1 MRILKTTVIFVLL
14 ALFMLTSCTQTKQPP
29 QSQDEKMEWWRN
41 ARFGMFVH
49 WGLYSIAAGEWNGE
63 VNTGYGQE
71 WIQYHKDIPTAE
83 YERVLRPQFNPKAN
97 FATEW
102 AKLAKEAGC
111 KYVVLTSKHHDG
123 FALHDSKVSEY
134 DAMDFVDRDLVKE
147 FVEACRKEGLKVGL
161 YHSVIDWHHPDA
173 YTEGGLPSIK
183 GETNEGRDHDKY
195 VEYLH
200 AQVDELISNYGGIDI
215 LWWDY
220 SSEALQGDSWGA
232 TELLA
237 KVKEKHP
244 WIIMNNRLF
253 ANIQTGGT
261 SAEGFDLSQGDY
273 ITPEQKI
280 PTTGIE
286 GVDWETCMTMNNTW
300 GYSKHDDDWKSAE
313 ALIRNLIDAASKGGN
328 YLLNIGPEPDG
339 TVPAETVERMK
350 EIGKWMDVYGES
362 IYATKASPFE
372 ETPWGRCTQK
382 KLEDNKTRLYLH
394 VFDFPEDGLLNIEH
408 DMKVHKAFY
417 LDDNQEMAFAKRDNS
432 MLLTLDKE
440 KQNKYATVLVLDVEL

>member
-1 MRILKTTVIFVLL
+1 MRVLKTTTIFLLL
-14 ALFMLTSCTQTKQPP
+14 ALHMLTSCTQAKQTP
-29 QSQDEKMEWWRN
+29 QSQDEKMEWWRE

-71 WIQYHKDIPTAE
+71 WIQYHKSIPTAE

-111 KYVVLTSKHHDG
+111 RYVVLTSKHHDG
-123 FALHDSKVSEY
+123 FSLHDSKVSDY
-134 DAMDFVDRDLVKE
+134 SAMNFVGRDLIKE

-161 YHSVIDWHHPDA
+161 YHSVIDWHHPHA
-173 YTEGGLPSIK
+173 YTGGGLPSIK
-183 GETNEGRDHDKY
+183 GESNEGRNHDKY

-200 AQVDELISNYGGIDI
+200 NQVDELISNYGDIDI

-220 SSEALQGDSWGA
+220 SSKELQGDAWRA

-237 KVKEKHP
+237 KVKEKQP

-273 ITPEQKI
+273 ITPEQRI
-280 PTTGIE
+280 PATGID

-300 GYSKHDDDWKSAE
+300 GYSKHDHDWKSTE
-313 ALIRNLIDAASKGGN
+313 TLIRNLIDAASKGGN
-328 YLLNIGPEPDG
+328 YLLNVGPEPDG
-339 TVPAETVERMK
+339 TIPAASIERMR
-350 EIGKWMDVYGES
+350 EIGRWMQVNGES
-362 IYATKASPFE
+362 IYATQANPFD
-372 ETPWGRCTQK
+372 ETTWGRCTQK
-382 KLEDNKTRLYLH
+382 KQGENKTRLYLH
-394 VFDFPEDGLLNIEH
+394 VYDFPEDGILNINH
-408 DMKVHKAFY
+408 NIKVHKAVY
-417 LDDNQEMAFAKRDNS
+417 LDGNEEVVFTQDDNNVT
-432 MLLTLDKE
+432 LTLDK
-440 KQNKYATVLVLDVEL
+440 NRIDKYATVLALDVEM

>member
-1 MRILKTTVIFVLL
+1 MRNFKTTIILTVISLL
-14 ALFMLTSCTQTKQPP
+14 MFTSCTQAKKDP
-29 QSQDEKMEWWRN
+29 QSQDEKMEWWRD

-49 WGLYSIAAGEWNGE
+49 WGLYSIAAGEWDGE

-71 WIQYHKDIPTAE
+71 WIQYHKGIPTAE
-83 YERVLRPQFNPKAN
+83 YERVLRPQFKPKAD

-102 AKLAKEAGC
+102 AKLAKESGC

-123 FALHDSKVSEY
+123 FALHDSKVSDY
-134 DAMDFVDRDLVKE
+134 DAVDFVQRDLIKE

-173 YTEGGLPSIK
+173 YTGGGLPSIK

-200 AQVDELISNYGGIDI
+200 AQVDELISNYGDIDI
-215 LWWDY
+215 IWWDY
-220 SSEALQGDSWGA
+220 SSKELQGDSWKA

-261 SAEGFDLSQGDY
+261 SAEGFDLAQGDY

-280 PTTGIE
+280 PATGIE

-300 GYSKHDDDWKSAE
+300 GYSKHDHDWKSAE
-313 ALIRNLIDAASKGGN
+313 TLIRNLIDASSKGGN

-339 TVPAETVERMK
+339 SVPAASVKRMH
-350 EIGKWMDVYGES
+350 EIGDWMKVNGES

-372 ETPWGRCTQK
+372 VTPWGRCTQK
-382 KLEDNKTRLYLH
+382 DLGNNKTRLYLH
-394 VFDFPEDGLLNIEH
+394 VFDFPEDGVLNIEQ
-408 DMKVHKAFY
+408 DMKVHNAVY
-417 LDDNQEMAFAKRDNS
+417 LDGNEKIEYAQNDS
-432 MLLTLDKE
+432 GVTLTLNSDKA
-440 KQNKYATVLVLDVEL
+440 NKYATVLALDVEL